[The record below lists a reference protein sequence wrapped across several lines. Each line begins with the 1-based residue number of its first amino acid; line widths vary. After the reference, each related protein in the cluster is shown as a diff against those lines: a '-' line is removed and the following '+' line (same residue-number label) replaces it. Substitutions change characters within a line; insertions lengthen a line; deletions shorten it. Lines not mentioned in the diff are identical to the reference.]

1 MGIILNNLRREPLF
15 QTGLAIKLFI
25 IIIFIPKTHQDW
37 FLPFIINWFENPFS
51 LPWSSFLSSGGDVLS
66 FPYGPIM
73 FLYHLPTTLLGWII
87 DLFVGGNY
95 FSYLGFR
102 MSLLIGDFLLLLILL
117 NTFDKEW
124 KGVFIFYWL
133 SPLLLF
139 ITYWHGQTDL
149 IPIALF
155 VYSLSQIRKKNFKKI

>member
-1 MGIILNNLRREPLF
+1 M
-15 QTGLAIKLFI
+15 
-25 IIIFIPKTHQDW
+25 
-37 FLPFIINWFENPFS
+37 
-51 LPWSSFLSSGGDVLS
+51 
-66 FPYGPIM
+66 
-73 FLYHLPTTLLGWII
+73 YHLPTTLLGWII

-124 KGVFIFYWL
+124 KGVLHL
-133 SPLLLF
+133 SIGFLPLLLF

-149 IPIALF
+149 
-155 VYSLSQIRKKNFKKI
+155 NTC